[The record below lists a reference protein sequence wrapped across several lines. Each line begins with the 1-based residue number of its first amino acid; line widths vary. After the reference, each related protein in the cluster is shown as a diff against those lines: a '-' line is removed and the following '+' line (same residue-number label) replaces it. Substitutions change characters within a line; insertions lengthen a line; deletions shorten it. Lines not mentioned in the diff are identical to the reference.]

1 MDRER
6 AYQRHLERKT
16 RSLHAGLERLG
27 FGSSRPRILHAPL
40 EGGFRS
46 RAKFKLYAH
55 PETTRVF
62 GTDPAAGEV
71 PVEDM
76 LWILPGWAR
85 EVVRKL
91 QTSLLSRYTDLP
103 VDGFELKLAHGR
115 QEFHITL
122 SVKRG
127 EEGSS
132 YEPLA
137 AEILSRI
144 PEALGVAVPSRRESF
159 GDEWIRHR
167 IGGREFLAHYSAFF
181 QSHPDLTLPLL
192 HEVRSVARASEG
204 RTIVDLYCGV
214 GLFSLFLG
222 SPGTSIVG
230 VDNHSRAVDSARRN
244 AERMG
249 FPQAR
254 YVCAEVESRISKI
267 DLRPRDLVLLDPP
280 RSGCPART
288 IRAVA
293 ALNPRE
299 VCLISCFPQ
308 THFKDLELWK
318 SAGYSLRRLSALDMF
333 PFTRFL
339 ETVSLLE
346 RRD

>member
-1 MDRER
+1 MDREK
-6 AYQRHLERKT
+6 AYQSHLELKT
-16 RSLHAGLERLG
+16 RSLCVELDRLG
-27 FGSSRPRILHAPL
+27 YGSLCSRIIHAPL

-46 RAKFKLYAH
+46 RAKFKIYTG
-55 PETTRVF
+55 PETGRVC
-62 GTDPAAGEV
+62 GTDPSAGEV

-85 EVVRKL
+85 DVVRKL
-91 QTSLLSRYTDLP
+91 PAYLLSKYADLP
-103 VDGFELKLAHGR
+103 VDGFEVKLAHGR
-115 QEFHITL
+115 QEFHLTL

-127 EEGSS
+127 KGGRS

-144 PEALGVAVPSRRESF
+144 PGVLGVAVPSRRESF

-167 IGGREFLAHYSAFF
+167 IDGREFLAHYSAFF
-181 QSHPDLTLPLL
+181 QSHPGLTLPLL
-192 HEVRSVARASEG
+192 QEVRNISRASKG
-204 RTIVDLYCGV
+204 RAIVDLYCGV

-222 SPGTSIVG
+222 SPDTPILG
-230 VDNHSRAVDSARRN
+230 VDNHAQAVDSAKRN

-249 FPQAR
+249 FQRAQ
-254 YVCAEVESRISKI
+254 YVCAEVESWIQMI
-267 DLRPRDLVLLDPP
+267 DLQPRDLVLLDPP
-280 RSGCPART
+280 RSGCRAQI
-288 IRAVA
+288 IRAIA
-293 ALNPRE
+293 AQNLRD

-308 THFKDLELWK
+308 THFRDLEVWR
-318 SAGYSLRRLSALDMF
+318 SAGYSLSRMSALDMF

-346 RRD
+346 RLG